1 MNIKMDRNDKEL
13 VITLEGKLNTFTSQ
27 ELDKQM
33 DGKLNGVE
41 RLVFDFAELSYIS
54 SAGLRILMEAAQ
66 IMDDQGEMIIRHI
79 NEPVRDVFQITNLL
93 DEFIIED

>member
-13 VITLEGKLNTFTSQ
+13 VITLEGKLNTLTSQ

>member
-13 VITLEGKLNTFTSQ
+13 VITLEGKLNTLTSQ

-41 RLVFDFAELSYIS
+41 RLVFDFTELSYIS